1 MSLLDQM
8 QADASAQAAVEPST
22 VHLTV
27 IANLG
32 QQQADLARE
41 IEADEEALKEKVKRF
56 KKLTEFDIPMYLKS
70 LGMTSYRL
78 TDGSSVDVTTKYDAQ
93 ISEKRREAAH
103 KWLRDHNFGDLIKN
117 ELIIEVGKGEDRD
130 EKVRRLTA
138 LAVELGLIAERKE
151 AVHAGTLKAFVKEQ
165 VEKQSV
171 VELDGPQPDAIPH
184 ELFGIFIRDV
194 AEITQPKTSKPKR
207 KKS

>member
-27 IANLG
+27 IADLG
-32 QQQADLARE
+32 KQQADLARE
-41 IEADEEALKEKVKRF
+41 IEADELALKEKKKRF
-56 KKLTEFDIPMYLKS
+56 AKLTEFDIPMYLKS

-93 ISEKRREAAH
+93 ISEGRREAAH

-117 ELIIEVGKGEDRD
+117 EVIIEVGKGADRD
-130 EKVRRLTA
+130 EKVRRLTK

-165 VEKQSV
+165 CEKQAV
-171 VELDGPQPDAIPH
+171 VDLDRPQTDAIPH

-194 AEITQPKTSKPKR
+194 AEIHQPKLKIQR